1 MISTNKIEK
10 HFGNKKFL
18 KTLAKTF
25 FPSAIQAFFSIA
37 VIYVDNFSLAILLK
51 QDGEIA
57 KTALGLANP
66 FITLLIIVITGW
78 LGGTS
83 IMMSQY
89 FGSKEFSKT
98 RQITFYRIWSG
109 MLIALPMVV
118 LFMTI
123 PEQFILFASGDISG
137 SNSGEVKKLINYA
150 SIYLFWSAWTFFP
163 YIIATGLSFSMQE
176 TRRANVSLY
185 AAIAG
190 ILINIILNPIF
201 IFIFQDSPELS
212 IIFVAISTGIARII
226 QIIYLLVYLFLKK
239 NDPVNFFKNLK
250 IEKEVFKKTNM
261 TSYSIFLNDLFFGV
275 TNMFLILSLLRYS
288 AGTPEE
294 VINVSVM
301 TNVTLVLQFTE
312 VIWPGMASSSA
323 VLIGVYLG
331 RGDIVRAKDN
341 CKKLLNWGFIVSI
354 FVCLVIGIMSF
365 WVNGILSPLPINPSP
380 EIIADNKK
388 IILLSMLGQLIMLII
403 ILSQGMF
410 SVLYY
415 SIRSG
420 GTRIIIISDAF
431 ISIIWCCVLSPLSF
445 MGYLKHLNPIA
456 ILFIIES
463 NQLPKLL
470 FAYLIYKKI
479 NWAIKLTNPI
489 KQKELKS
496 ISNEKIF

>member
-10 HFGNKKFL
+10 HFGDKKFL

-37 VIYVDNFSLAILLK
+37 VIYVDNFSLAILLS

-66 FITLLIIVITGW
+66 FITLLILIIIGW

-109 MLIALPMVV
+109 ILIALPMVI

-123 PEQFILFASGDISG
+123 PEQFILFASGNISG
-137 SNSGEVKKLINYA
+137 TNGEEVKKIIHYA

-163 YIIATGLSFSMQE
+163 YIIAIGLSFSLQE
-176 TRRANVSLY
+176 TKRANISLY

-190 ILINIILNPIF
+190 LITNIILDPVF
-201 IFIFQDSPELS
+201 IFVFQDNPELS
-212 IIFVAISTGIARII
+212 IMFVAVSTGIARII
-226 QIIYLLVYLFLKK
+226 QIAFLLIYLSFKK
-239 NDPVNFFKNLK
+239 NDPINFFKNLK
-250 IEKEVFKKTNM
+250 IEKEVFKKTNV
-261 TSYSIFLNDLFFGV
+261 TAYSIFLNDLFFGV

-288 AGTPEE
+288 AGTPQE
-294 VINVSVM
+294 VVNVSVM

-331 RGDIVRAKDN
+331 RGDIAKAKEN

-354 FVCLVIGIMSF
+354 FVCLVIGVMSF
-365 WVNGILSPLPINPSP
+365 WVNGILSPLPLNPSP
-380 EIIADNKK
+380 EMIADNKK
-388 IILLSMLGQLIMLII
+388 IILLSMLGQLVMLII

-420 GTRIIIISDAF
+420 GTKIIIVSDAF
-431 ISIIWCCVLSPLSF
+431 ISIFWCCVLSPLSF
-445 MGYLKHLNPIA
+445 MGYLKDLNPIA

-489 KQKELKS
+489 KQIEIEN